1 MYLTFK
7 SLNVIKCNDCDP
19 TADASLDPS
28 LCETRTEKN
37 YIDNFAK
44 LIMDKTRVF
53 FFISLL
59 FYSSHLGVNLAN
71 LIY

>member
-19 TADASLDPS
+19 TAEASLDPS

-44 LIMDKTRVF
+44 LIMDKTRGF
-53 FFISLL
+53 FLYHYYFTAAILVLILL
-59 FYSSHLGVNLAN
+59 
-71 LIY
+71 I

>member
-19 TADASLDPS
+19 TANASLDPS

-53 FFISLL
+53 FLYQYYFTAAILVLILL
-59 FYSSHLGVNLAN
+59 
-71 LIY
+71 I

>member
-37 YIDNFAK
+37 YIVILQN
-44 LIMDKTRVF
+44 
-53 FFISLL
+53 
-59 FYSSHLGVNLAN
+59 
-71 LIY
+71 

>member
-53 FFISLL
+53 FKYHYYFTAAILVLILL
-59 FYSSHLGVNLAN
+59 
-71 LIY
+71 I

>member
-53 FFISLL
+53 FLYHYYFTSAILVLILL
-59 FYSSHLGVNLAN
+59 
-71 LIY
+71 I